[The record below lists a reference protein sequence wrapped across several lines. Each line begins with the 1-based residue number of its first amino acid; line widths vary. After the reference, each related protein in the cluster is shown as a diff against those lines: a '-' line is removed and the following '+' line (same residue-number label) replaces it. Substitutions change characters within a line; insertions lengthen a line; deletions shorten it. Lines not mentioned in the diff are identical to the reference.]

1 MIEVYWI
8 ILKNFKK
15 EFYIMNALDTI
26 IVLDSSADTAA
37 EKALPRTLVPLKII
51 TTEKEYV
58 DNKEL
63 DVGAMIADLRAY
75 SGKSSTSCPNPREF
89 ADAFGEA
96 KHVFCITITGSLSGS
111 HNAALAAAREYTEKY
126 PERKAYV
133 FDSLST
139 GPEILL
145 VADVIE
151 KAVLEGKSFEE
162 VSEML
167 EGFRRHSKSGLIFML
182 ESLQNLANNGRV
194 SPLAAKAASV
204 LGIRVVGKA
213 SDEGTLEQLEKCL
226 GGKKAIKAI
235 FANMKNEGYRG
246 GEVSIAHCN
255 NEQAAKALASLISGE
270 FEGAKTEI
278 HPCGGLCSF
287 YAEEGGLLVGFLKG

>member
-1 MIEVYWI
+1 
-8 ILKNFKK
+8 
-15 EFYIMNALDTI
+15 
-26 IVLDSSADTAA
+26 
-37 EKALPRTLVPLKII
+37 
-51 TTEKEYV
+51 
-58 DNKEL
+58 
-63 DVGAMIADLRAY
+63 
-75 SGKSSTSCPNPREF
+75 
-89 ADAFGEA
+89 
-96 KHVFCITITGSLSGS
+96 
-111 HNAALAAAREYTEKY
+111 
-126 PERKAYV
+126 
-133 FDSLST
+133 
-139 GPEILL
+139 

-226 GGKKAIKAI
+226 GGKKAIKSI
-235 FANMKNEGYRG
+235 FANMKAEGYAG
-246 GEVSIAHCN
+246 GEVRIAHCA
-255 NEQAAKALASLISGE
+255 NEASAKSLEKLILGE

-278 HPCGGLCSF
+278 YPCGGLCSF
-287 YAEEGGLLVGFLKG
+287 YAEEGGLLVGFCKG

>member
-1 MIEVYWI
+1 
-8 ILKNFKK
+8 
-15 EFYIMNALDTI
+15 MNALDTI

-37 EKALPRTLVPLKII
+37 AKTLPRALVPLKII
-51 TTEKEYV
+51 TSEKEYI
-58 DNKEL
+58 DNSSL

-75 SGKSSTSCPNPREF
+75 SGKSSTSCPNPQEF
-89 ADAFGEA
+89 LAAFGEA
-96 KHVFCITITGSLSGS
+96 KYVFCITITGGLSGS
-111 HNAALAAAREYTEKY
+111 HNAALIAAHEYTEKY
-126 PERKAYV
+126 PERRACVY
-133 FDSLST
+133 DSLST

-145 VADVIE
+145 VADAIE
-151 KAVLEGKSFEE
+151 KAALEGKSFEE
-162 VSEML
+162 VSAML
-167 EGFRRHSKSGLIFML
+167 DSFHSKTGLIFML

-226 GGKKAIKAI
+226 GGKKALKAI
-235 FANMKNEGYRG
+235 LANMKNEGYAG

-255 NEQAAKALASLISGE
+255 SEASAKSLEKLILGE

-287 YAEEGGLLVGFLKG
+287 YAEEGGLLVGFCKGEG